1 MMNAHCPVRILLLNA
16 PEKEKQIAHEKSKN
30 YDPEQRL
37 LMKMNRI
44 QECCMST
51 SRDLISRNHR
61 EIQIELLYR
70 GRNL

>member
-16 PEKEKQIAHEKSKN
+16 PKKEKQIAYEKSKD

-37 LMKMNRI
+37 LVKMNRI
-44 QECCMST
+44 QQCRMST
-51 SRDLISRNHR
+51 SRDSISRNDG
-61 EIQIELLYR
+61 EIQVELLYR